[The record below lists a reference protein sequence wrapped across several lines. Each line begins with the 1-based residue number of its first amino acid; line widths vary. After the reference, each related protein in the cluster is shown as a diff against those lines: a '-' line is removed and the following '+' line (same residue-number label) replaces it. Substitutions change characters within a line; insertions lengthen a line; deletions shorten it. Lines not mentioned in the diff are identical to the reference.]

1 MKKQEQKFGVVVLE
15 SDLDLDQELVYDIYQ
30 DRWKIEFLFKRY
42 KNDLEL
48 DKTHVEIDDSVRGS
62 EFVNFI
68 STILM
73 SRILQRMATAD
84 LLDEHYTDIIDG
96 LGYSFRKSDAPSP
109 ANRNDGG
116 WLTGLKYNFDLM
128 ENMGVIER
136 PKIEP
141 KKNTRK
147 PKKETDKT
155 DQ

>member
-1 MKKQEQKFGVVVLE
+1 ME

-128 ENMGVIER
+128 E
-136 PKIEP
+136 K
-141 KKNTRK
+141 
-147 PKKETDKT
+147 
-155 DQ
+155 